1 MKNEVYVILFL
12 CGLGDFLTTYI
23 GLGLGYSETRLL
35 GAVPFLSTVLFCV
48 VVWFIRLLKGP
59 WVVKDMVCFV
69 LVLVAF
75 SGFAYNFAGLL
86 GVTSFRVLG

>member
-1 MKNEVYVILFL
+1 MKGEIYIILFL

-23 GLGLGYSETRLL
+23 GLGLGYGESRVF

-48 VVWFIRLLKGP
+48 AVWLIRLLKGP
-59 WVVKDMVCFV
+59 GVVKDVVCFV

-86 GVTSFRVLG
+86 GVG